1 MKQEKKTSKNNR
13 KQDSV
18 NTRKTSYLLKRFLP
32 YFGKYKGILA
42 MDLFCAALTSVC
54 DLVLPM
60 IVRYLTDI
68 GMNDVSQLTVRLIL
82 SVGALYLALRVVDL
96 IANYYMANIGHVMG
110 ARIETDMRK
119 DLFEHLQDL
128 SYSFYSKTKVGQL
141 MARITSDL
149 FDVTEFAHHCPEEY
163 FIAALKI
170 LVSFCILSAVDI
182 WLTLIIF
189 AIIPFMIFFAMKFNN
204 KMRTAFKKSRNQL
217 GEINAQVEDSLLGV
231 RVVKSFANEEIEQK
245 KFKEGNEGFL
255 DVKKETYRYMAG
267 FQSTTRLF
275 DGIMYIAVVVAGSL
289 FMMKGFITPADL
301 MAYLLYVVMLLASV
315 RRIVEFTE
323 QFQRG
328 MTGIERFIEV
338 MDEEVEI
345 KDSPGAGELS
355 QVRGEIIFDHAGF
368 RYDDGDEDVLADI
381 DLKIRA
387 GQNIALVGPS
397 GAGKTTLCN
406 LIPRFYD
413 VTAGRILID
422 GTDIRD
428 VTTHSLRSQIGM
440 VQQDVYLFS
449 GTVYDNIEYGKPGA
463 SQEEIQEAARLA
475 GAHGFITQLPEGYD
489 TFVGERGVRLSGGQ
503 KQRLSIARVFLKNPP
518 ILILDEAT
526 SALDNESEKIIQSSL
541 EKLAKGRTTLTIA
554 HRLTTIRNADLILVL
569 TEEGIEERG
578 SHQELMKKGGL
589 YSRLYNMYTQSEK
602 GSAELG

>member
-1 MKQEKKTSKNNR
+1 MKENTINSK
-13 KQDSV
+13 
-18 NTRKTSYLLKRFLP
+18 KTSYLIKRFLP
-32 YFGKYKGILA
+32 YFKKYKWVLVL
-42 MDLFCAALTSVC
+42 DLFCATLTTIC

-68 GMNDVSQLTVRLIL
+68 GMNHAQLLSVRLIL
-82 SVGALYLALRVVDL
+82 TIGGIYLALRVIDL

-110 ARIETDMRK
+110 AKIETDMRK
-119 DLFEHLQDL
+119 DLFQHLQDL
-128 SYSFYSKTKVGQL
+128 SYSFYSNTKVGQL

-149 FDVTEFAHHCPEEY
+149 FDITEFAHHCPEEY

-170 LVSFCILSAVDI
+170 VVSFCILSSVNV

-189 AIIPFMIFFAMKFNN
+189 AIIPIMVFCAMKFNN

-231 RVVKSFANEEIEQK
+231 RVVKSFANEEIEGE
-245 KFKEGNEGFL
+245 KFREGNEGFL
-255 DVKKETYRYMAG
+255 DVKKEAYKYMAG

-289 FMMKGFITPADL
+289 FMMKGIITPPDL

-338 MDEEVEI
+338 MDEELEI
-345 KDSPGAGELS
+345 KDAPDAVEMES
-355 QVRGEIIFDHAGF
+355 VKGEITFERASFHYSDS
-368 RYDDGDEDVLADI
+368 DENVLAQI
-381 DLKIRA
+381 DLKIKA
-387 GQNIALVGPS
+387 GENVALVGPS

-413 VTAGRILID
+413 VTEGRILID
-422 GTDIRD
+422 GMDIRD

-463 SQEEIQEAARLA
+463 SKEEIIEAAKMA
-475 GAHGFITQLPEGYD
+475 GAHEFITQLAEGYD
-489 TFVGERGVRLSGGQ
+489 TFVGERGVKLSGGQ
-503 KQRLSIARVFLKNPP
+503 KQRISIARVFLKNPP

-526 SALDNESEKIIQSSL
+526 SALDNESELIIQQSL
-541 EKLAKGRTTLTIA
+541 ETLAKGRTTLTIA
-554 HRLTTIRNADLILVL
+554 HRLTTIRNAATILVL
-569 TEEGIEERG
+569 TEDGIQERG
-578 SHQELMKKGGL
+578 GHEELMEKGGL
-589 YSRLYNMYTQSEK
+589 YSRLYNMYSTNEEIV
-602 GSAELG
+602 GN

>member
-1 MKQEKKTSKNNR
+1 MEKDKINTKKT
-13 KQDSV
+13 
-18 NTRKTSYLLKRFLP
+18 TYLIKRFMP
-32 YFGKYKGILA
+32 YFRKYKWVLVL
-42 MDLFCAALTSVC
+42 DLFCATLTTIC

-68 GMNDVSQLTVRLIL
+68 GMNDIHSLTVKLIL
-82 SVGALYLALRVVDL
+82 SVGAIYLILRIIDL
-96 IANYYMANIGHVMG
+96 VANYYMANIGHVMG
-110 ARIETDMRK
+110 ARIETDMRR
-119 DLFEHLQDL
+119 DLFDHLQDL
-128 SYSFYSKTKVGQL
+128 SYSFYSSTKVGQL

-170 LVSFCILSAVDI
+170 IVSFSILCSVNV

-189 AIIPFMIFFAMKFNN
+189 AIIPIMIFCAMKFNN
-204 KMRTAFKKSRNQL
+204 KMRTAFKKQRNQL

-231 RVVKSFANEEIEQK
+231 RVVKSFANEEIEEE
-245 KFKEGNEGFL
+245 KFKAGNEGFL
-255 DVKKETYRYMAG
+255 DVKKEAYRYMAG

-289 FMMKGFITPADL
+289 FMMKGIITPPDL

-345 KDSPGAGELS
+345 KDAEGAVELP
-355 QVRGEIIFDHAGF
+355 QVKGEIVFDHASF
-368 RYDDGDEDVLADI
+368 HYADSSENVLTNI
-381 DLKIRA
+381 DLKINA
-387 GQNIALVGPS
+387 GENVALVGPS

-413 VTAGRILID
+413 VTEGRILID
-422 GTDIRD
+422 GIDVRD

-449 GTVYDNIEYGKPGA
+449 GSVYDNIEYGKPGA
-463 SQEEIQEAARLA
+463 SREEIIRAAKLA
-475 GAHGFITQLPEGYD
+475 GAHEFITQLTEGYE
-489 TFVGERGVRLSGGQ
+489 TFVGERGVKLSGGQ
-503 KQRLSIARVFLKNPP
+503 KQRISIARVFLKNPP

-526 SALDNESEKIIQSSL
+526 SALDNESEQIIQQSL
-541 EKLAKGRTTLTIA
+541 DELARGRTTLTIA
-554 HRLTTIRNADLILVL
+554 HRLSTIRGASTILVL
-569 TEEGIEERG
+569 DEDGIKERG
-578 SHQELMKKGGL
+578 SHRELMEKGGL
-589 YSRLYNMYTQSEK
+589 YSRLYNANGT
-602 GSAELG
+602 EL